1 MHLTVGFFL
10 KSPMLQICVDCCAS
24 ENTVK
29 INLKI
34 YTVNSTVKKHHLKK
48 IMITSFA
55 IKDYITYRKQLV

>member
-1 MHLTVGFFL
+1 
-10 KSPMLQICVDCCAS
+10 MLQICVDCCAS